1 MSRRESILARLVEVA
16 AGVEGVNAAVRNET
30 ALDELSTPLIAIF
43 DADETVDDADNSSSR
58 PSNAPVRVGM
68 TPEVFIVLGDKPEAV
83 GTEINAVLENLQVA
97 VVGDATLRQLT
108 GIDMRSPARGDI
120 RYNGC
125 VTSLSVGRQMFGDCA
140 VSFTFTYPLR
150 FD

>member
-1 MSRRESILARLVEVA
+1 MDRREAILARLVDVA
-16 AGVEGVNAAVRNET
+16 AGVPGVNSAVRNES
-30 ALDELSTPLIAIF
+30 ALDELSTPLVAIY
-43 DADETVDDADNSSSR
+43 DADETVEDTDNGSHR

-68 TPEVFIVLGDKPEAV
+68 TPEIYIVLGDKPEAV
-83 GTEINAVLENLQVA
+83 GTEINTIRLALINA
-97 VVGDATLRQLT
+97 VVGDTTLRELT

-120 RYNGC
+120 RYQGC
-125 VTSLSVGRQMFGDCA
+125 TTSLSIGRQMFGDCL